1 MPDRSTCVTP
11 RLSSNIGDSK
21 RNHPLCTSQWPYLGP
36 TRPTVGPA
44 LEQWFAT
51 AAGRGPKT
59 RCPRW
64 CPHFGKTF
72 GTSLGDRYGEYRQ
85 ASGYGASKSQGGAGS
100 GGCLLVA
107 VLGPVSTVCA
117 AIWP

>member
-1 MPDRSTCVTP
+1 M
-11 RLSSNIGDSK
+11 
-21 RNHPLCTSQWPYLGP
+21 
-36 TRPTVGPA
+36 
-44 LEQWFAT
+44 
-51 AAGRGPKT
+51 
-59 RCPRW
+59 
-64 CPHFGKTF
+64 
-72 GTSLGDRYGEYRQ
+72 GDRYGEYRQ